1 MNSNSQEPRGALTQ
15 RTQAVVQ
22 AARDQALKTLDASRD
37 FFQSEE
43 ARFRILVVV
52 GRFTAHAAI
61 VLVLVLAIVLAGLG
75 LGAVSRSRN
84 AANGAPAQPSMQAT
98 PRSPVIV
105 NPGGG
110 RFFTSFQP
118 AGVTEGDDS
127 VIVRNVVLD
136 SQKPVT
142 MRSSIITYTVQA
154 GDNVETIAQHFGLL
168 PTTIVWSN
176 REVEDNPDVLKVG
189 QQLNI
194 LPVDGVWYSVQA
206 DDTLSSISSKFK
218 AKVDDIIASPLNNLS
233 AGANLLPGQQI
244 VIPGGVKP
252 FVAKVVESSRQSS
265 RAAPKAGASYSGPA
279 PNFAAGGTFGW
290 PTNGYISQGFWYGH
304 RAIDIANAVGIPVAA
319 ADGGYVSYA
328 GWSNAGYGFM
338 VQIDH
343 GNGFSTLYAHLSQWY
358 VDPGQAVARGQVI
371 GAMGSTGNSTGPHT
385 HFEIRYGGVPQNPLV
400 YLP

>member
-1 MNSNSQEPRGALTQ
+1 MDSNSSEPRNALSQ

-22 AARDQALKTLDASRD
+22 AARHQAARTLGASRS

-52 GRFTAHAAI
+52 GRFTAHTAI

-75 LGAVSRSRN
+75 LGEASRAGNTSN
-84 AANGAPAQPSMQAT
+84 SAQVTPSVQAT
-98 PRSPVIV
+98 SRSPVIV

-110 RFFTSFQP
+110 RLFTNFQP
-118 AGVTEGDDS
+118 AGVTEGDES

-142 MRSSIITYTVQA
+142 VRSGIITYTVQA
-154 GDNVETIAQHFGLL
+154 GDNVETIAQRFGLL

-206 DDTLSSISSKFK
+206 DDTLSSIAGKFK
-218 AKVDDIIASPLNNLS
+218 AKVDDIVASPLNNLT

-244 VIPGGVKP
+244 VVPEGVKP
-252 FVAKVVESSRQSS
+252 FVAKVVEAPRQSG
-265 RAAPKAGASYSGPA
+265 RVAPKAGASYSGPA
-279 PNFAAGGTFGW
+279 PNFAAGGSFGW

-304 RAIDIANAVGIPVAA
+304 RGIDIANAIGIPVAA

-328 GWSNAGYGFM
+328 GWSNAGYGYM

-358 VDPGQAVARGQVI
+358 VDPGQAVGRGQVI
-371 GAMGSTGNSTGPHT
+371 GAMGSTGNSTGPHL
-385 HFEIRYGGVPQNPLV
+385 HFEVRYGGAPQNPLV